1 LAAQPRAR
9 TAHMSQSPAPEN
21 AAVQDIAARVAAPG
35 APVAAPAP
43 AGPGSIGAFASG
55 MGNASFARSLGGG
68 GNVVARMPAAGA
80 AAPPADGVTA
90 ALARSVQQR
99 RVARDGAPGGTGAG
113 ASTTDGP
120 SSAIPDDPAGIAL
133 RMGDQAISDH
143 LAPDKP
149 YSKEWTTKFAAGSP
163 QMLSLQTHL
172 FPGVFVHFNAGVS
185 VAAGARANVNLA
197 LTRAQDAGTTYV
209 DSVKGS
215 GSVAANGLLV
225 GSLSAGLGV
234 GIPGANVKA
243 HASGSLRLSGSGSA
257 TVGGTMRR
265 TGGAGSWSGW
275 AGRMNIDGDLKGSLT
290 AAASGYFSWQ
300 VLWFDGRFGE
310 FRISEWKLGDAS
322 IKLKGWADLQG
333 GSDIKLIPDFSP
345 PQQPKVESRI
355 ERRAPQQ
362 GQPATGRRLGT
373 KRREGATG
381 GPVFIGAAPA
391 GTAFDAMV
399 ARETAPPAAAPPA
412 AAPPAAQPAAGPQAD
427 AAAPPPP
434 GGTGDTP
441 PDGRPPSDPDKLPST
456 PAEAGLPDVEGGG
469 GVAAVPAGPTE
480 PGGA

>member
-1 LAAQPRAR
+1 
-9 TAHMSQSPAPEN
+9 MSQSPASEN
-21 AAVQDIAARVAAPG
+21 AAVQDTAAPVAAPG
-35 APVAAPAP
+35 AVPLAAPAS
-43 AGPGSIGAFASG
+43 AGTGSIGAFAAG

-68 GNVVARMPAAGA
+68 GSTIARSPAAGA
-80 AAPPADGVTA
+80 AAPGSGDAVTA

-99 RVARDGAPGGTGAG
+99 RVARDNAPGSTGAG
-113 ASTTDGP
+113 ASTADGP

-149 YSKEWTTKFAAGSP
+149 FTKEWTTKFAAGSP

-185 VAAGARANVNLA
+185 VAAGARANVNLG
-197 LTRAQDAGTTYV
+197 LTRAKDAGTTYV
-209 DSVKGS
+209 DSVKGG
-215 GSVAANGLLV
+215 GSIAANGLLV

-243 HASGSLRLSGSGSA
+243 HASGSLRLQGSGSA
-257 TVGGTMRR
+257 TIDGTMRR

-275 AGRMNIDGDLKGSLT
+275 AGRMNIDGELKGSLT

-310 FRISEWKLGDAS
+310 FKISEWKLGDAS
-322 IKLKGWADLQG
+322 IKVKGWADLQG
-333 GSDIKLIPDFSP
+333 GSDIKLLPDFSP
-345 PQQPKVESRI
+345 PQQPKVESRM

-362 GQPATGRRLGT
+362 GQPATGRQLGT

-381 GPVFIGAAPA
+381 GPVFIGAAPS

-399 ARETAPPAAAPPA
+399 ARETASAPPAAVPPAAAP
-412 AAPPAAQPAAGPQAD
+412 AAQPASGPSAD
-427 AAAPPPP
+427 PAAPPPP
-434 GGTGDTP
+434 AGAGGTPPAP
-441 PDGRPPSDPDKLPST
+441 PDGQPPSDPDKLPST
-456 PAEAGLPDVEGGG
+456 AAEAGLPEVEGGG
-469 GVAAVPAGPTE
+469 GITAVPAGPTE
-480 PGGA
+480 AGGA